1 MDELKSNDGH
11 LESRLDIRE
20 SVDVTERLHD
30 QKLGNEHDQWGMV
43 RMGKRQE
50 LRREFQFFS
59 IWGFAV
65 ILGCSWEYVFV
76 LVSVLMLAGS
86 CESILIGHRQ

>member
-1 MDELKSNDGH
+1 MNTSKQERDYDATLNVNEVNGV
-11 LESRLDIRE
+11 E
-20 SVDVTERLHD
+20 VTEGAEEE
-30 QKLGNEHDQWGMV
+30 KLGNEHDQREMA

-65 ILGCSWEYVFV
+65 ILGCSWEYVFMYV
-76 LVSVLMLAGS
+76 RLEWRFISVRSQMG
-86 CESILIGHRQ
+86 QV